1 MCDQQQPEEEAGTG
15 SVGLLRISVVVA
27 STSPDLEAEGIARS
41 IQARPDMDL
50 LQGRCL
56 STQEVDKAF
65 ESIPSDKP
73 CALVLVGNASES
85 DELAEGWLAKRSNLV
100 VLQVDIQ
107 GQVHIGLR
115 DPRLESLL
123 AALRELVEG
132 TSNNRE
138 RIAKIH
144 IESSGSPAPGGPVI
158 SQVLAQRPLLQAA
171 INWVHRIL
179 RDAVSS
185 VPDENGDVHGL
196 SVTRATLL
204 QALDATSPKDDAADL
219 REAEKGLEDA
229 FNDSAEGSEPLA
241 ITAKGLG
248 FNFLEFR
255 MMLLGLAPEL
265 DLRFQR
271 CMGFLLDELGRRV
284 GSSGLYCGLLGPAV
298 RIREELAQSGTL
310 ARWLVFES
318 DRGRRSAADEPL
330 RLDPFLVRWLLGEE
344 DALAS
349 DPRVRRLLQLVPWPG
364 SGLLERRQE
373 FVNASSLL
381 NTIQDFATEKWLLFG
396 GNESAAWR
404 ALLELGAQAR
414 ELTPVRVEAVRLSG
428 IDAIEIEEAARCVA
442 RLRRLTGAP
451 LLIDLNDGESGQ
463 EDELL
468 RSFLATLNTAG
479 VYGGVICSDEARAI
493 HLLGRAAYELAD
505 SPALSLAARIDMVGS
520 AARAAGVYL
529 TSESAEAVA
538 RRYPLRIDGLERA
551 MRLARTRP
559 VKYGSED
566 PQLSRF
572 TAALKDV
579 ASEGVSH
586 LAERVEPAFT
596 LDQVVLPDEPKQQLN
611 EIVDHVRLAGRV
623 LDEWN
628 FGDQLPY
635 GRGVTALF
643 FGPSGA
649 GKTMAAMGI
658 ARQLGI
664 QILRLDLSKV
674 VSKYIGDTEKNMDR
688 VFTDAQG
695 SGSAILIDEAEAL
708 LGKRSEVK
716 DAHDRYAN
724 IEVAYLLQRMEA
736 FDGLAILTTNLRQN
750 LDPAFLRRLRF
761 IVGFPRPDTAARMQI
776 WRQCLPEGSHVLD
789 DIDLRQLARKIDLTG
804 GHIRQISL
812 CAAFIAAAGGT
823 QINLEHIQHAARA
836 EFAKLGMPP
845 VEFDLPAT
853 KVYA

>member
-1 MCDQQQPEEEAGTG
+1 MGV
-15 SVGLLRISVVVA
+15 SRIHVVVA

-41 IQARPDMDL
+41 VASHSDMNL
-50 LQGRCL
+50 VEGRCF
-56 STQEVDKAF
+56 STQDIDRVL
-65 ESIPSDKP
+65 ESIPPATP
-73 CALVLVGNASES
+73 CALVLVERVSES
-85 DELAEGWLAKRSNLV
+85 DEPARRWLAKRSDLV
-100 VLQVDIQ
+100 VLRVDIK
-107 GQVHIGLR
+107 GHVRIGLR

-132 TSNNRE
+132 VTGNNRE
-138 RIAKIH
+138 RIARIQL
-144 IESSGSPAPGGPVI
+144 ESGGSPAPEGPDI
-158 SQVLAQRPLLQAA
+158 SQVLTQRPLLRAV
-171 INWVHRIL
+171 INWVHKVL
-179 RDAVSS
+179 RDAVADVS
-185 VPDENGDVHGL
+185 DENGDVHGL

-204 QALDATSPKDDAADL
+204 HALDTTPPEDQPTEV
-219 REAEKGLEDA
+219 REAEKALEDA
-229 FNDSAEGSEPLA
+229 LKDPTNSSEPLA
-241 ITAKGLG
+241 ILMSALGLT
-248 FNFLEFR
+248 FLEFR
-255 MMLLGLAPEL
+255 MLLVGLAPEL

-271 CMGFLLDELGRRV
+271 CIGFLLDEMGRRV
-284 GSSGLYCGLLGPAV
+284 GSSGLYSNLLGPTV
-298 RIREELAQSGTL
+298 RVREELAQSGAL

-318 DRGRRSAADEPL
+318 ERGRQAAADEPL
-330 RLDPFLVRWLLGEE
+330 RVDPFLVRWLLGEQ
-344 DALAS
+344 DALTS
-349 DPRVRRLLQLVPWPG
+349 DPRVRRLLRLVPWPG
-364 SGLLERRQE
+364 ARLLRRRQE
-373 FVNASSLL
+373 LANASSLVSR
-381 NTIQDFATEKWLLFG
+381 IQDSKTPGWLLFG
-396 GNESAAWR
+396 GAEAAAWR
-404 ALLELGAQAR
+404 ALLELGAQSS
-414 ELTPVRVEAVRLSG
+414 ELTLLRIETSRLSSP
-428 IDAIEIEEAARCVA
+428 DLIEIEDCARCVA
-442 RLRRLTGAP
+442 RLKRLAGAP
-451 LLIDLNDGESGQ
+451 IVVDVNDGESTQ
-463 EDELL
+463 DEESVRL
-468 RSFLATLNTAG
+468 FFAALNAAG
-479 VYGGVICSDEARAI
+479 VHGGVISRDEAQVVQ
-493 HLLGRAAYELAD
+493 LLGPAAHELAD
-505 SPALSLAARIDMVGS
+505 TPALSLDARIDAVS
-520 AARAAGVYL
+520 NAARAADVYL
-529 TSESAEAVA
+529 TNETAEAIA
-538 RRYPLRIDGLERA
+538 RRYPLQVDGLERA

-559 VKYGSED
+559 LEYGAED

-572 TAALKDV
+572 TSACKDV

-586 LAERVEPAFT
+586 LAERIEPIFT
-596 LDQVVLPDEPKQQLN
+596 LDQVVLPDDRKQQLN

-628 FGDQLPY
+628 FRDQLPY

-658 ARQLGI
+658 ARRLGI

-736 FDGLAILTTNLRQN
+736 FEGLAILTTNLRQN

-761 IVGFPRPDTAARMQI
+761 IVGFPRPDMAARLQI

-789 DIDLRQLARKIDLTG
+789 DVDFRQLARKIDLTG

-812 CAAFIAAAGGT
+812 CAAFIAAAAGVL
-823 QINLEHIQHAARA
+823 INLEHIEHAAKA

-845 VEFDLPAT
+845 VEFDPPAT